1 MCHGK
6 IMNQKGMGL
15 IIYMILIFKVTYII
29 SNKLENWIG
38 LDSRLAADMKSNS
51 KHDLAHQTKMIRL

>member
-1 MCHGK
+1 
-6 IMNQKGMGL
+6 MNQKGMGL

-38 LDSRLAADMKSNS
+38 LDSKTMTIQYFLQGLFYSNTDDQGP
-51 KHDLAHQTKMIRL
+51 KL

>member
-1 MCHGK
+1 MERKCLQ

-29 SNKLENWIG
+29 SNKLEYWIG
-38 LDSRLAADMKSNS
+38 LDSKTM
-51 KHDLAHQTKMIRL
+51 TI

>member
-1 MCHGK
+1 MERKCLQ

-15 IIYMILIFKVTYII
+15 IIHMILIFKVTYII

-38 LDSRLAADMKSNS
+38 LDSKTMTIYYYF
-51 KHDLAHQTKMIRL
+51 TKLILQ

>member
-1 MCHGK
+1 MERKCLQ

-29 SNKLENWIG
+29 SNIIRKLGWFRQQNFDYLG
-38 LDSRLAADMKSNS
+38 FF
-51 KHDLAHQTKMIRL
+51 TKLILQ